1 MSNRFVRA
9 GLAPLRGGRRSLA
22 MVATV
27 AMVAV
32 CAVGSAGGVAAA
44 EEQPA
49 TTTAI
54 KPPAELRVG
63 ISPNYPPIAF
73 EEDGRIVGVEADL
86 AEKLGKELPTKVTLV
101 KTDWD
106 ELWPSLREGKIDV
119 VMSGVSITERRG
131 EKVRFTDPY
140 LRVGQMV
147 LVRKKDMSELND
159 PAAMNSAKRKIGVE
173 KNTTGEAYAR
183 RHLDTATIV
192 SFDSVDAGVAAVRS
206 GAVDAFL
213 HDAPTVWRVVGRPPK
228 EDPELIGIY
237 KPLTDEYL
245 AWAVRKDEAMTL
257 GVLLDAKIDEWTKN
271 GELQAVID
279 RWIPVTKVSK

>member
-9 GLAPLRGGRRSLA
+9 GRSPVRPGLRSLA
-22 MVATV
+22 VVAL
-27 AMVAV
+27 A
-32 CAVGSAGGVAAA
+32 AVGAVAASGRVAAA
-44 EEQPA
+44 EDQPA
-49 TTTAI
+49 TAAAI

-73 EEDGRIVGVEADL
+73 EQDGKIVGVEADL
-86 AEKLGKELPTKVTLV
+86 AAKLGKELPTKVTLV

-106 ELWPSLREGKIDV
+106 ELWPALRDGKIDV
-119 VMSGVSITERRG
+119 VMSGVSITERRS

-140 LRVGQMV
+140 MRVGQMA
-147 LVRKKDMSELND
+147 LVRKKDMAKLND
-159 PAAMNSAKRKIGVE
+159 VAAMNAPQRKIGVE
-173 KNTTGEAYAR
+173 KNTTGEAYAH
-183 RHLDTATIV
+183 RHLDKATVV
-192 SFDSVDAGVAAVRS
+192 SFDSVDMGVAAVRS
-206 GAVDAFL
+206 GEVDVFI

-245 AWAVRKDEAMTL
+245 AWAVRKDDAPTL
-257 GVLLDAKIDEWTKN
+257 GALLDAKIDEWTQD

-279 RWIPVTKVSK
+279 SWIPVTKVSK

>member
-9 GLAPLRGGRRSLA
+9 GLAPLRGGRRS
-22 MVATV
+22 V
-27 AMVAV
+27 AMVAMVVV
-32 CAVGSAGGVAAA
+32 CAVGSSGGVAGA

-73 EEDGRIVGVEADL
+73 EEDGRIVGVEVDL
-86 AEKLGKELPTKVTLV
+86 AEKLGQELPTKVTLV

-106 ELWPSLREGKIDV
+106 DLLPSLRDGKIDV
-119 VMSGVSITERRG
+119 EMSGVSITERRS

-147 LVRKKDMSELND
+147 LVRKKDMSKLND

-183 RHLDTATIV
+183 RHLDAATIV

-206 GAVDAFL
+206 GEVDAFI

-245 AWAVRKDEAMTL
+245 AWAVRKDDASTL
-257 GVLLDAKIDEWTKN
+257 GALLDAKIAEWTKN